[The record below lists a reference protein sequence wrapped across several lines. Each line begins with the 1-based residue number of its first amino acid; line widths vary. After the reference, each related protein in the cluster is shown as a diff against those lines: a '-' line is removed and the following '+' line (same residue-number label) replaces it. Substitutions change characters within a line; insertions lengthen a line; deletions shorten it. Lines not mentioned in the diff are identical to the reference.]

1 MRKRSLIVAGIL
13 SLSLMLGQSQADAMR
28 YFMQG
33 DKLGS
38 PTPYGN
44 NVAVGSYI
52 DVGDAKLYYEVYG
65 EGKPIFIF
73 HGGGV
78 GSAYELGRIIDDL
91 RYENQVI
98 VVATRGHGRSEV
110 GRDPLTYEQKA
121 NDMATVIRSLTKAPA
136 SIISFSDG
144 AYTAYKLAAMYPELV
159 ERVVAIGAGTL
170 KKGYFSGEMKIE
182 DLQKVDPEFMEI
194 ELQIRPE
201 PERTQEFY
209 DSYMKFWNK
218 MSVGEEV
225 FSKIKCPVLLMVGDE
240 DDHAPVVTVLE
251 AHQMIPNSRLCVIPK
266 AWHGCFNDN
275 YDVSRPAILQFITA
289 PIENLQNGSSKV
301 DYNSKRI
308 K

>member
-1 MRKRSLIVAGIL
+1 MKKKLIAMGIL
-13 SLSLMLGQSQADAMR
+13 SLSLLFGNSQADAMR

-33 DKLGS
+33 DKIGS
-38 PTPYGN
+38 STPYGN
-44 NVAVGSYI
+44 NAAIGNYI
-52 DVGDAKLYYEVYG
+52 DVGDAKLYYEIYG

-91 RYENQVI
+91 RNDYQVI
-98 VVATRGHGRSEV
+98 VVATRGHGRSEI

-121 NDMATVIRSLTKAPA
+121 NDMATVMKSLTNTPA
-136 SIISFSDG
+136 QIISFSDG
-144 AYTAYKLAAMYPELV
+144 AYTAYKLAAMYPDLV
-159 ERVVAIGAGTL
+159 ERIAAIGAGTL
-170 KKGYFSGEMKIE
+170 KKGYFSGEMKVE
-182 DLQKVDPEFMEI
+182 DMQKIDPEFMEI
-194 ELQIRPE
+194 ELQIRSE
-201 PERTQEFY
+201 PNRTQEFY
-209 DSYMKFWNK
+209 DSYMKFWHG
-218 MSVGEEV
+218 MSVGSEV

-275 YDVSRPAILQFITA
+275 YDVARPAILQFVNA
-289 PIENLQNGSSKV
+289 PIDELKSSTKV
-301 DYNSKRI
+301 EYNSKHI